1 MALFYCLMDLAC
13 LIHQYGSILPVV
25 RKVSESEPGQ
35 EAVAWAA
42 FGSVGAVAG
51 TASGAQTG

>member
-1 MALFYCLMDLAC
+1 MALLYCLMDLAC

-25 RKVSESEPGQ
+25 RKVSESEPRQ

>member
-1 MALFYCLMDLAC
+1 MDLAC